1 VDGARVLDLYAG
13 TGALGLEARSRG
25 AATAVFVDRDRAAT
39 AAIRANLDRTG
50 LGPAEVVTADVER
63 FLGRTSNPGSSA
75 DLVFLDPPFDLEGPD
90 LDRVLARLG
99 SSAPPEGG
107 RTVVLTR
114 GSRSSTPVIPLHWA
128 IARRL
133 TYGDSLVFLYRE
145 V

>member
-1 VDGARVLDLYAG
+1 V
-13 TGALGLEARSRG
+13 
-25 AATAVFVDRDRAAT
+25 ATA
-39 AAIRANLDRTG
+39 
-50 LGPAEVVTADVER
+50 E
-63 FLGRTSNPGSSA
+63 
-75 DLVFLDPPFDLEGPD
+75 LVFLDPPFDLEGPD

-99 SSAPPEGG
+99 AEAPPAAG

-128 IARRL
+128 FARRL